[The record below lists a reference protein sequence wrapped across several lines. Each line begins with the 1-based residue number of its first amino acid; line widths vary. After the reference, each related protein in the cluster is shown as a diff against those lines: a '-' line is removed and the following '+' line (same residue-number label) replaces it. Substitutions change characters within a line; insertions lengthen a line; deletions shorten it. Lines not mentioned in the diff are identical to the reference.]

1 MIRRLL
7 FSKLHCGS
15 LTCNHVIIRQLYD
28 VTSEA
33 FKIWISRFSP
43 LADLSFNS
51 TSQFAEESIQTVGR
65 TYTLITTGSLTL

>member
-1 MIRRLL
+1 M
-7 FSKLHCGS
+7 
-15 LTCNHVIIRQLYD
+15 IRQLYD

-51 TSQFAEESIQTVGR
+51 TSQFAEESIHTVGR